1 MKNIVLRQK
10 IFFPISIVLSVLS
23 SPVLSHPG
31 QIGEHGMGHALLSIE
46 HILPIIIIG
55 AIVGILMLSREKTLM
70 VIGNLG
76 LFIYLF
82 YEVFAHSIDYS
93 LLFGL
98 EFLLIGGGLAL
109 FSWRITY
116 WISAIAIVG
125 IQNLKSMLHQG
136 IEYIDK
142 FIKFPSVQAHCD
154 IPCKIYDPA
163 IATISALSVIRL
175 IDIIE
180 ENRSNSDKLSAD
192 YDNTII
198 RCIQRKEEESE
209 KLKQEIRIIWGD
221 YFKEPQFIKYPEIH
235 SLTHQIMILASAVK
249 QKISREDACQL
260 LELVNQFSEVFW
272 STKGVET
279 ERKIAPY
286 PPSLSVVRPKL

>member
-1 MKNIVLRQK
+1 MKNFILKQK
-10 IFFPISIVLSVLS
+10 SFFPISIFLSLLS
-23 SPVLSHPG
+23 SSVLSHPG
-31 QIGEHGMGHALLSIE
+31 QISEHGMGHALLSTE
-46 HILPIIIIG
+46 HVSPIIIIG
-55 AIVGILMLSREKTLM
+55 AIVGILMLSSKKNLM
-70 VIGNLG
+70 IIGNLG
-76 LFIYLF
+76 LFGYLL
-82 YEVFAHSIDYS
+82 YEVFAHSVDNS

-98 EFLLIGGGLAL
+98 EFLLIGGFLAL
-109 FSWRITY
+109 ASWRVTY
-116 WISAIAIVG
+116 WIFRIGIVG
-125 IQNLKSMLHQG
+125 TKSLKSALHQS
-136 IEYIDK
+136 IEYINK

-163 IATISALSVIRL
+163 IAIISALSVIRL

-180 ENRSNSDKLSAD
+180 ENRSNSDKVSAD

-198 RCIQRKEEESE
+198 RCVQRKEEESE
-209 KLKQEIRIIWGD
+209 KVKQEIRIIWGD
-221 YFKEPQFIKYPEIH
+221 YFKEPQLSEYPEIH
-235 SLTHQIMILASAVK
+235 ALTHQIMILASAVK
-249 QKISREDACQL
+249 QKTSREDANQL